1 MMANKLDMTAD
12 FLVARGLLTSLTGGT
27 PLAKRIGRKLFTQ
40 YARRVRDD
48 FRANAPEGETRKLR
62 KSIKARSTR
71 SGGAQVYGD
80 RRVAP
85 HIHFRD
91 AGTKQRKTKAGA
103 NRGSVEA
110 THWIT
115 KAQQRA
121 RERFQAEVAKPLLD
135 EVVKTLKGGIG
146 RV

>member
-1 MMANKLDMTAD
+1 MAKNMDMTAE
-12 FLVARGLLTSLTGGT
+12 FITARGLLKTLTGAT
-27 PLAKRIGRKLFTQ
+27 PLAKKVGRKLLVQ

-48 FRANAPEGETRKLR
+48 FRASAPEGDTKKLR

-85 HIHFRD
+85 HTHFRD

-103 NRGSVEA
+103 NRGSVDA
-110 THWIT
+110 THWID
-115 KAQQRA
+115 KAQKRA
-121 RERFQAEVAKPLLD
+121 KERFQTEVAKPLLH
-135 EVVKTLKGGIG
+135 EVAQALKEGIG

>member
-1 MMANKLDMTAD
+1 MAKSLVMTAEYQGA
-12 FLVARGLLTSLTGGT
+12 VNLLRVLSGGT
-27 PLAKRIGRKLFTQ
+27 PLGKKIGRKLFMQ

-48 FRANAPEGETRKLR
+48 FRASAPEGPTKKLR

-85 HIHFRD
+85 HTHFRD

-103 NRGSVEA
+103 NRGSVDA
-110 THWIT
+110 THWID
-115 KAQQRA
+115 KVQKRA
-121 RERFQAEVAKPLLD
+121 KERFQTEVAKPLLH
-135 EVVKTLKGGIG
+135 EVAQALKEGIG